1 MIIIF
6 NNFFLFRALGICLFL
21 LLFPIGLVLF
31 LWNNFT
37 MGTWLLA
44 GIYKD
49 KITRFRWDKIL
60 YSWMGMSL

>member
-1 MIIIF
+1 
-6 NNFFLFRALGICLFL
+6 LPRALGICLFL

-44 GIYKD
+44 GTKKD
-49 KITRFRWDKIL
+49 YLTQCLGSGFIDYGLNTDPDPGF
-60 YSWMGMSL
+60 